1 MQPLVTCLQ
10 DKLSGVYFT
19 FKKIDRL
26 IYIYEETWKTFDERF
41 WSENAEAVRLT
52 KKIDN
57 EKN

>member
-19 FKKIDRL
+19 FKKIDGI
-26 IYIYEETWKTFDERF
+26 IYIYEEACKNFDERF
-41 WSENAEAVRLT
+41 WLENAEAVRLT
-52 KKIDN
+52 KKIGN